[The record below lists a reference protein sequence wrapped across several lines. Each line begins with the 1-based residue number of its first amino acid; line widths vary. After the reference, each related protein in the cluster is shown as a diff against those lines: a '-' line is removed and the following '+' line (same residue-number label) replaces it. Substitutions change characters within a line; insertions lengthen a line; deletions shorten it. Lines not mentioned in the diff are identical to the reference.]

1 MKEYLFKFDQPY
13 KKDDTDIFAK
23 GCIEKSDN
31 LLPVFFISDDRRES
45 IGQTRL
51 DFDEIGVFAKDKV
64 IRQPNSG
71 IGFIVQQCRFE
82 KDMRII
88 EKAKILEL
96 FLERI

>member
-31 LLPVFFISDDRRES
+31 FLPVFLNFDRNKKMGEA
-45 IGQTRL
+45 RL
-51 DFDEIGVFAKDKV
+51 DFDEIGVFTKDTV
-64 IRQPNSG
+64 IGQSNLE
-71 IGFIVQQCRFE
+71 IGFIVEQCCFE
-82 KDMRII
+82 KGMRII

-96 FLERI
+96 SVGY